1 MQNSRLGVGLAPR
14 RFVVPATGYSLRVAA
29 SPAERDGPE
38 EGVGQPR
45 DALAGPV
52 ADAEAVAE
60 RLSTQ
65 ERPLGP
71 HGKRLNTRSPF
82 FLGMAAAAGAA
93 VTAGAVWF
101 LIIAAGTL
109 VLIGVALFV
118 AIGLEPVASW
128 LVRHR
133 LPRPLAVAVIVL
145 GGLALSAGFF
155 AALIPP
161 LIDQAVRFID
171 QAPEY
176 LARLGDRSS
185 WLGQVS
191 ARFHLQQRI
200 QDTFS
205 NPDPALING
214 LLGSGRAVLGTL
226 TDALIVLVLTIY
238 FLADFPRLRATLYR
252 FVPHTRRPRAIL
264 IGDQI
269 FAKVGSYVLGNVV
282 ISVIAGVLGFI
293 WFTIFEVPYPLL
305 LALLLA
311 VLDLIPVIG
320 SIIAGVVVSLA
331 ALSVSWPVCLATVG
345 FFIAYRFAED
355 YILTPKIIGRFVQV
369 PALVTVVA
377 VVLGGVLLG
386 IIGALVAIPVAAAV
400 LLFVREIVFHRMD
413 HS

>member
-1 MQNSRLGVGLAPR
+1 M
-14 RFVVPATGYSLRVAA
+14 AA
-29 SPAERDGPE
+29 SAADSEGPDDL
-38 EGVGQPR
+38 VGQPR
-45 DALAGPV
+45 DAITGPV

-60 RLSTQ
+60 RISSE

-71 HGKRLNTRSPF
+71 PGKPMNKRSPF
-82 FLGMAAAAGAA
+82 FVGMAAAAGAA

-101 LIIAAGTL
+101 LFIASGTL
-109 VLIGVALFV
+109 VLIGVALFA

-128 LVRHR
+128 LVRHG
-133 LPRPLAVAVIVL
+133 LPRPLAVTVIVV
-145 GGLALSAGFF
+145 GGLGLAAGFF

-161 LIDQAVRFID
+161 LVEQAVRFID
-171 QAPEY
+171 QVPEY

-191 ARFHLQQRI
+191 ARFDLQQRL
-200 QDTFS
+200 QSTFS
-205 NPDPALING
+205 DPNPALVSG

-226 TDALIVLVLTIY
+226 TDTLIVLVLTIY
-238 FLADFPRLRATLYR
+238 FLADFPRLRATIYR

-282 ISVIAGVLGFI
+282 ISIIAGVLGFI
-293 WFTIFEVPYPLL
+293 WFTIFGIPYPVL

-320 SIIAGVVVSLA
+320 AIIAGVVVSLT
-331 ALSVSWPVCLATVG
+331 ALTVSWPVCLATVG
-345 FFIAYRFAED
+345 FFIVYRFVED
-355 YILTPKIIGRFVQV
+355 YLLTPKIIGRFVDV
-369 PALVTVVA
+369 PALVTVAA

-386 IIGALVAIPVAAAV
+386 IVGALVAIPVAAAV
-400 LLFVREIVFHRMD
+400 LLFVREIVFHRLD

>member
-1 MQNSRLGVGLAPR
+1 MLDVNRQENQPG
-14 RFVVPATGYSLRVAA
+14 FATPSAGYSPSVAA
-29 SPAERDGPE
+29 SAADSEGPDDL
-38 EGVGQPR
+38 VGQPR
-45 DALAGPV
+45 DAITGPV

-60 RLSTQ
+60 RISSE

-71 HGKRLNTRSPF
+71 PGKPMNKRSPF
-82 FLGMAAAAGAA
+82 FVGMAAAAGAA

-101 LIIAAGTL
+101 LFIASGTL
-109 VLIGVALFV
+109 VLIGVALFA

-128 LVRHR
+128 LVRHG
-133 LPRPLAVAVIVL
+133 LPRPLAVTVIVV
-145 GGLALSAGFF
+145 GGLGLAAGFF

-161 LIDQAVRFID
+161 LVEQAVRFID
-171 QAPEY
+171 QVPEY

-191 ARFHLQQRI
+191 ARFDLQQRL
-200 QDTFS
+200 QSTFS
-205 NPDPALING
+205 DPNPALVSG

-226 TDALIVLVLTIY
+226 TDTLIVLVLTIY
-238 FLADFPRLRATLYR
+238 FLADFPRLRATIYR

-282 ISVIAGVLGFI
+282 ISIIAGVLGFI
-293 WFTIFEVPYPLL
+293 WFTIFGIPYPVL

-320 SIIAGVVVSLA
+320 AIIAGVVVSLT
-331 ALSVSWPVCLATVG
+331 ALTVSWPVCLATVG
-345 FFIAYRFAED
+345 FFIVYRFVED
-355 YILTPKIIGRFVQV
+355 YLLTPKIIGRFVDV
-369 PALVTVVA
+369 PALVTVAA

-386 IIGALVAIPVAAAV
+386 IVGALVAIPVAAAV
-400 LLFVREIVFHRMD
+400 LLFVREIVFHRLD

>member
-1 MQNSRLGVGLAPR
+1 MLDVNRQENQPG
-14 RFVVPATGYSLRVAA
+14 FATPSAGYSPSVAA
-29 SPAERDGPE
+29 SAADSEGPDDL
-38 EGVGQPR
+38 VGQPR
-45 DALAGPV
+45 DAITGPV

-60 RLSTQ
+60 RISSE

-71 HGKRLNTRSPF
+71 PGKPMNKRSPF
-82 FLGMAAAAGAA
+82 FVGMAAAAGAA

-101 LIIAAGTL
+101 LFIASGTL
-109 VLIGVALFV
+109 VLIGVALFA

-128 LVRHR
+128 LVRHG
-133 LPRPLAVAVIVL
+133 LPRPLAVTVIVV
-145 GGLALSAGFF
+145 GGLGLAAGFF

-161 LIDQAVRFID
+161 LVEQAVRFID
-171 QAPEY
+171 QVPEY

-191 ARFHLQQRI
+191 ARFDLQQRL
-200 QDTFS
+200 QSTFS
-205 NPDPALING
+205 DPNPALVSG

-226 TDALIVLVLTIY
+226 TDTLIVLVLTIY
-238 FLADFPRLRATLYR
+238 FLADFPRLRATIYR

-282 ISVIAGVLGFI
+282 ISIIAGVLGFI
-293 WFTIFEVPYPLL
+293 WFTIFGIPYPVL

-320 SIIAGVVVSLA
+320 AIIAGVVVSLT
-331 ALSVSWPVCLATVG
+331 ALTVSWPVCLATVG
-345 FFIAYRFAED
+345 FFIVYRFVED
-355 YILTPKIIGRFVQV
+355 YLLTPKIIGRFVDV

-386 IIGALVAIPVAAAV
+386 IVGALVAIPVAAAV
-400 LLFVREIVFHRMD
+400 LLFVREIVFHRLD

>member
-1 MQNSRLGVGLAPR
+1 M
-14 RFVVPATGYSLRVAA
+14 AA
-29 SPAERDGPE
+29 SPADAEGPDE
-38 EGVGQPR
+38 LVGQPR
-45 DALAGPV
+45 DAITGPV

-60 RLSTQ
+60 RISS
-65 ERPLGP
+65 EDRPLGP
-71 HGKRLNTRSPF
+71 PGKPMNKRSPF
-82 FLGMAAAAGAA
+82 FMGMAAAAGAA

-101 LIIAAGTL
+101 LFIASGTL
-109 VLIGVALFV
+109 VLIGVALFA
-118 AIGLEPVASW
+118 AIGLEPLASW
-128 LVRHR
+128 LVRR
-133 LPRPLAVAVIVL
+133 GLPRALAVTVIVV
-145 GGLALSAGFF
+145 GGLGLAAGFF

-161 LIDQAVRFID
+161 LVDQAVRFID

-191 ARFHLQQRI
+191 ARFDLQQRL
-200 QDTFS
+200 QSTFS
-205 NPDPALING
+205 DPNPALVNG

-226 TDALIVLVLTIY
+226 TDTLIVLVLTIY
-238 FLADFPRLRATLYR
+238 FLADFPRLRATIYR

-264 IGDQI
+264 IGDEI

-282 ISVIAGVLGFI
+282 ISIIAGVLGFI
-293 WFTIFEVPYPLL
+293 WFTIFGIPYPVL

-320 SIIAGVVVSLA
+320 AIIAGVVVSLA
-331 ALSVSWPVCLATVG
+331 ALTVSWPVCLATVG
-345 FFIAYRFAED
+345 FFIVYRFVED
-355 YILTPKIIGRFVQV
+355 YLLTPKIIGRFVDV

-386 IIGALVAIPVAAAV
+386 IVGALVAIPVAAAV

>member
-1 MQNSRLGVGLAPR
+1 M
-14 RFVVPATGYSLRVAA
+14 AA
-29 SPAERDGPE
+29 SPADAEGPDE
-38 EGVGQPR
+38 LVGQPR
-45 DALAGPV
+45 DAITGPV

-60 RLSTQ
+60 RISSE

-71 HGKRLNTRSPF
+71 HGKPMNLRSPF
-82 FLGMAAAAGAA
+82 FIGMAAAAGAA

-101 LIIAAGTL
+101 LFIASGTL
-109 VLIGVALFV
+109 VLIGVALFA

-128 LVRHR
+128 LVRHG
-133 LPRPLAVAVIVL
+133 LPRALAVTVIVV
-145 GGLALSAGFF
+145 GGLGLAAGFF

-161 LIDQAVRFID
+161 LVDQAVRFID
-171 QAPEY
+171 QGPEY

-191 ARFHLQQRI
+191 ARFDLQQRLES
-200 QDTFS
+200 TFRDP
-205 NPDPALING
+205 NPAMING

-226 TDALIVLVLTIY
+226 TDTLIVLVLTIY
-238 FLADFPRLRATLYR
+238 FLADFPRLRATIYR

-264 IGDQI
+264 IGDEI

-293 WFTIFEVPYPLL
+293 WFTIFGIPYPVL

-320 SIIAGVVVSLA
+320 AIIAGIIVSLA
-331 ALSVSWPVCLATVG
+331 ALTVSWPVCLATVG
-345 FFIAYRFAED
+345 FFIVYRFVED
-355 YILTPKIIGRFVQV
+355 YLLTPKIIGRFVDV

-386 IIGALVAIPVAAAV
+386 IVGALVAIPVAAAV

>member
-1 MQNSRLGVGLAPR
+1 MAVEASPVSPPPSR
-14 RFVVPATGYSLRVAA
+14 GYSPSVAA
-29 SPAERDGPE
+29 SPADAEGPDE
-38 EGVGQPR
+38 LVGQPR
-45 DALAGPV
+45 DAITGPV

-60 RLSTQ
+60 RISS
-65 ERPLGP
+65 EDRPLGP
-71 HGKRLNTRSPF
+71 PGKPMNKRSPF
-82 FLGMAAAAGAA
+82 FMGMAAAAGAA

-101 LIIAAGTL
+101 LFIASGTL
-109 VLIGVALFV
+109 VLIGVALFA
-118 AIGLEPVASW
+118 AIGLEPLASW
-128 LVRHR
+128 LVRR
-133 LPRPLAVAVIVL
+133 GLPRALAVTVIVV
-145 GGLALSAGFF
+145 GGLGLAAGFF

-161 LIDQAVRFID
+161 LVDQAVRFID

-191 ARFHLQQRI
+191 ARFDLQQRL
-200 QDTFS
+200 QSTFS
-205 NPDPALING
+205 DPNPALVNG

-226 TDALIVLVLTIY
+226 TDTLIVLVLTIY
-238 FLADFPRLRATLYR
+238 FLADFPRLRATIYR

-264 IGDQI
+264 IGDEI

-282 ISVIAGVLGFI
+282 ISIIAGVLGFI
-293 WFTIFEVPYPLL
+293 WFTIFGIPYPVL

-320 SIIAGVVVSLA
+320 AIIAGVVVSLA
-331 ALSVSWPVCLATVG
+331 ALTVSWPVCLATVG
-345 FFIAYRFAED
+345 FFIVYRFVED
-355 YILTPKIIGRFVQV
+355 YLLTPKIIGRFVDV

-386 IIGALVAIPVAAAV
+386 IVGALVAIPVAAAV

>member
-1 MQNSRLGVGLAPR
+1 MLDVNAR
-14 RFVVPATGYSLRVAA
+14 RSQPCFTTPVPGYSPSVAA
-29 SPAERDGPE
+29 SPADAEGPDE
-38 EGVGQPR
+38 LVGQPR
-45 DALAGPV
+45 DAITGPV

-60 RLSTQ
+60 RISS
-65 ERPLGP
+65 EDRPLGP
-71 HGKRLNTRSPF
+71 PGKPMNKRSPF
-82 FLGMAAAAGAA
+82 FMGMAAAAGAA

-101 LIIAAGTL
+101 LFIASGTL
-109 VLIGVALFV
+109 VLIGVALFA
-118 AIGLEPVASW
+118 AIGLEPLASW
-128 LVRHR
+128 LVRR
-133 LPRPLAVAVIVL
+133 GLPRALAVTVIVV
-145 GGLALSAGFF
+145 GGLGLAAGFF

-161 LIDQAVRFID
+161 LVDQAVRFID

-191 ARFHLQQRI
+191 ARFDLQQRL
-200 QDTFS
+200 QSTFS
-205 NPDPALING
+205 DPNPALVNG

-226 TDALIVLVLTIY
+226 TDTLIVLVLTIY
-238 FLADFPRLRATLYR
+238 FLADFPRLRATIYR

-264 IGDQI
+264 IGDEI

-282 ISVIAGVLGFI
+282 ISIIAGVLGFI
-293 WFTIFEVPYPLL
+293 WFTIFGIPYPVL

-320 SIIAGVVVSLA
+320 AIIAGVVVSLA
-331 ALSVSWPVCLATVG
+331 ALTVSWPVCLATVG
-345 FFIAYRFAED
+345 FFIVYRFVED
-355 YILTPKIIGRFVQV
+355 YLLTPKIIGRFVDV

-386 IIGALVAIPVAAAV
+386 IVGALVAIPVAAAV

>member
-1 MQNSRLGVGLAPR
+1 MLDVNRPR
-14 RFVVPATGYSLRVAA
+14 NQPCFTTPVPGYSPSVAA
-29 SPAERDGPE
+29 SPADAEGPDE
-38 EGVGQPR
+38 LVGQPR
-45 DALAGPV
+45 DAITGPV

-60 RLSTQ
+60 RISS
-65 ERPLGP
+65 EDRPLGP
-71 HGKRLNTRSPF
+71 PGKPMNKRSPF
-82 FLGMAAAAGAA
+82 FMGMAAAAGAA

-101 LIIAAGTL
+101 LFIASGTL
-109 VLIGVALFV
+109 VLIGVALFA
-118 AIGLEPVASW
+118 AIGLEPLASW
-128 LVRHR
+128 LVRR
-133 LPRPLAVAVIVL
+133 GLPRALAVTVIVV
-145 GGLALSAGFF
+145 GGLGLAAGFF

-161 LIDQAVRFID
+161 LVDQAVRFID

-191 ARFHLQQRI
+191 ARFDLQQRL
-200 QDTFS
+200 QSTFS
-205 NPDPALING
+205 DPNPALVNG

-226 TDALIVLVLTIY
+226 TDTLIVLVLTIY
-238 FLADFPRLRATLYR
+238 FLADFPRLRATIYR

-264 IGDQI
+264 IGDEI

-282 ISVIAGVLGFI
+282 ISIIAGVLGFI
-293 WFTIFEVPYPLL
+293 WFTIFGIPYPVL

-320 SIIAGVVVSLA
+320 AIIAGVVVSLA
-331 ALSVSWPVCLATVG
+331 ALTVSWPVCLATVG
-345 FFIAYRFAED
+345 FFIVYRFVED
-355 YILTPKIIGRFVQV
+355 YLLTPKIIGRFVDV

-386 IIGALVAIPVAAAV
+386 IVGALVAIPVAAAV

>member
-1 MQNSRLGVGLAPR
+1 MLDVNGR
-14 RFVVPATGYSLRVAA
+14 RSQPCFTTPVPGYSPSVAA
-29 SPAERDGPE
+29 SPADAEGPDE
-38 EGVGQPR
+38 LVGQPR
-45 DALAGPV
+45 DAITGPV

-60 RLSTQ
+60 RISS
-65 ERPLGP
+65 EDRPLGP
-71 HGKRLNTRSPF
+71 PGKPMNKRSPF
-82 FLGMAAAAGAA
+82 FMGMAAAAGAA

-101 LIIAAGTL
+101 LFIASGTL
-109 VLIGVALFV
+109 VLIGVALFA
-118 AIGLEPVASW
+118 AIGLEPLASW
-128 LVRHR
+128 LVRR
-133 LPRPLAVAVIVL
+133 GLPRALAVTVIVV
-145 GGLALSAGFF
+145 GGLGLAAGFF

-161 LIDQAVRFID
+161 LVDQAVRFID

-191 ARFHLQQRI
+191 ARFDLQQRL
-200 QDTFS
+200 QSTFS
-205 NPDPALING
+205 DPNPALVNG

-226 TDALIVLVLTIY
+226 TDTLIVLVLTIY
-238 FLADFPRLRATLYR
+238 FLADFPRLRATIYR

-264 IGDQI
+264 IGDEI

-282 ISVIAGVLGFI
+282 ISIIAGVLGFI
-293 WFTIFEVPYPLL
+293 WFTIFGIPYPVL

-320 SIIAGVVVSLA
+320 AIIAGVVVSLA
-331 ALSVSWPVCLATVG
+331 ALTVSWPVCLATVG
-345 FFIAYRFAED
+345 FFIVYRFVED
-355 YILTPKIIGRFVQV
+355 YLLTPKIIGRFVDV

-386 IIGALVAIPVAAAV
+386 IVGALVAIPVAAAV